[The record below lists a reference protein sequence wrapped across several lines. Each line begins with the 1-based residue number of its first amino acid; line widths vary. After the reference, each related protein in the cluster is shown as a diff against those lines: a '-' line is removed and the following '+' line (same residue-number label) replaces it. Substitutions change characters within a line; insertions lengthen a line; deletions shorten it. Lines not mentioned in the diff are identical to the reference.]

1 MILTQFIFWT
11 CNFLEAVLLVRAI
24 RGNYFGKYSLFYAYL
39 ICVFVQSLVR
49 FYVFS
54 WHAGLYPY
62 FYWGTQFIDALMG
75 CGIIFELYR
84 QGLVR
89 YQGAARMARNVI
101 AFVFAVVISKVFAN
115 AISGAAWSP
124 ATIVFDLERNL
135 RIVQSVLLI
144 VVIGL
149 SYYYAIAVG
158 KNLRGMMLGYG
169 FFLGTSIINLTI
181 RTQAG
186 ISFQRLWEYLQ
197 PLSYVL
203 VLGIWCAALWSYCP
217 MELPAPEAKLE
228 DDYQSLLA
236 QTTTRV
242 AQARNYLRKA
252 VQP

>member
-1 MILTQFIFWT
+1 MLTQFIFWT
-11 CNFLEAVLLVRAI
+11 CNILEAVLLVRAI
-24 RGNYFGKYSLFYAYL
+24 RGKYFRKYALFYTYL
-39 ICVFVQSLVR
+39 LCVFVQSLAR

-54 WHAGLYPY
+54 WHVGLYPY

-84 QGLVR
+84 QGLFY

-101 AFVFAVVISKVFAN
+101 LFVFAVVISKVLAS
-115 AISGAAWSP
+115 AISGMPQSP

-149 SYYYAIAVG
+149 SYYYAITLG
-158 KNLRGMMLGYG
+158 KNLWGMMLGYG

-181 RTQAG
+181 RTQVG
-186 ISFQRLWEYLQ
+186 FSFQRLWEYLQ

-203 VLGIWCAALWSYCP
+203 VLGIWCAALWSYSP
-217 MELPAPEAKLE
+217 IELPVPGSKLE
-228 DDYQSLLA
+228 TDYQSLLV
-236 QTTTRV
+236 QTRTRV
-242 AQARNYLRKA
+242 AKARNYLSKA

>member
-1 MILTQFIFWT
+1 MLTQLIFWT
-11 CNFLEAVLLVRAI
+11 CNILEAVLLVRAI

-39 ICVFVQSLVR
+39 LCVFLQSLAR
-49 FYVFS
+49 FYIFS

-75 CGIIFELYR
+75 CGIVFELYR
-84 QGLVR
+84 QGLVH

-101 AFVFAVVISKVFAN
+101 GFVFAVVISKVLAS

-124 ATIVFDLERNL
+124 ETIVFDLERNL

-149 SYYYAIAVG
+149 LYYYAIRPG
-158 KNLRGMMLGYG
+158 KNLQGMMLGYG

-181 RTQAG
+181 RTQVG
-186 ISFQRLWEYLQ
+186 SSFQKLWEYLQ

-203 VLGIWCAALWSYCP
+203 VLGIWCAALWSYAP
-217 MELPAPEAKLE
+217 RELPVHEPKLE
-228 DDYQSLLA
+228 NDYQSLLA
-236 QTTTRV
+236 QTRTRV
-242 AQARNYLRKA
+242 AQARNYLSKA
-252 VQP
+252 IQP